1 MADVFRILVVDDEA
15 TQRELV
21 SGFLKKQGY
30 EVIAAPNGE
39 RAMEIFRQEPVELI
53 LTDQRMPNISG
64 LDLIK
69 AARAINP
76 ESHVIVMTAYGN
88 IETAVEA
95 MKAGAADYLTKPL
108 NLEELRHKIERV
120 RERCS
125 LYAENRELRA
135 ALENRHRIAGIIGDS
150 GQMLEVTSLVRR
162 VSSSDATVLIRGE
175 SGTGKELIAQA
186 IHYASRR
193 AAKPLIR
200 VNCAALPENLLESEL
215 FGHEKGS
222 FTGAIATRKGRFE
235 LADGGTLF
243 LDEIGD
249 LPLHLQAKL
258 LRVLQ
263 EKEFERVGSSHALK
277 VDVRVL
283 SATHRD
289 LEARIKSGLFRED
302 LYYRLNV
309 VTILL
314 PPLRERRQDL
324 PALMDHFLRV
334 FAEKNGKTIRGFTRE
349 ARDALLRYDYPG
361 NVRELENL
369 VERAVVLTRDDVID
383 RGDLP
388 LTLEASEGAD
398 DKETHL
404 IAAVEGLERRM
415 IKEAL
420 ARASGIQ
427 TRAAELLGVTER
439 ALRYKLRKYG
449 LRGGEPERPDDPPES
464 C

>member
-1 MADVFRILVVDDEA
+1 MRDCFRILVVDDEA

-21 SGFLKKQGY
+21 SGYLKKHGY
-30 EVIAAPNGE
+30 EVMVAPDGE
-39 RAMEIFRQEPVELI
+39 RALELFRREPAELI
-53 LTDQRMPNISG
+53 LTDQRMPNFSG
-64 LDLIK
+64 LDLLK
-69 AARAINP
+69 AARSINP
-76 ESHVIVMTAYGN
+76 EIYVIVMTAYGN
-88 IETAVEA
+88 VGSAVEA
-95 MKAGAADYLTKPL
+95 MQAGAADYLTKPL
-108 NLEELRHKIERV
+108 QLEELLHKVERV
-120 RERCS
+120 CERHR
-125 LYAENRELRA
+125 LYVENRELREE
-135 ALENRHRIAGIIGDS
+135 LQDRHRIEGIIGES
-150 GQMLEVTSLVRR
+150 GQMLEVTSLVQR
-162 VSSSDATVLIRGE
+162 VAPSEATVLIRGE

-186 IHYASRR
+186 IHYASPR

-222 FTGAIATRKGRFE
+222 FTGAVATRKGRFE
-235 LADGGTLF
+235 AADGGTLF

-263 EKEFERVGSSHALK
+263 EKEFERVGSSHPLK

-289 LEARIKSGLFRED
+289 LERLMKSGQFRED

-309 VTILL
+309 VTIVL

-324 PALMDHFLRV
+324 PALMEHFLRR
-334 FAEKNGKTIRGFTRE
+334 FAAKNGKTIRGFSHE
-349 ARDALLRYDYPG
+349 AREALLRYDYPG

-369 VERAVVLTRDDVID
+369 IERAVVLTRDDVID

-388 LTLEASEGAD
+388 LTLEESEICD
-398 DKETHL
+398 DKEPHL

-415 IKEAL
+415 IKDAL
-420 ARASGIQ
+420 ARAGGIQ
-427 TRAAELLGVTER
+427 TRAAELLGITER
-439 ALRYKLRKYG
+439 ALRYKLAKYG
-449 LRGGEPERPDDPPES
+449 LRDDKLESVNPQEP
-464 C
+464 

>member
-1 MADVFRILVVDDEA
+1 MRDCFRILVVDDEA

-21 SGFLKKQGY
+21 SGYLKKHGY
-30 EVIAAPNGE
+30 EVMVAPDGE
-39 RAMEIFRQEPVELI
+39 RALELFRREPAELI
-53 LTDQRMPNISG
+53 LTDQRMPNVSG
-64 LDLIK
+64 LDLLK

-76 ESHVIVMTAYGN
+76 EIYVIVMTAYGN
-88 IETAVEA
+88 VGSAVEA
-95 MKAGAADYLTKPL
+95 MQAGAADYLTKPL
-108 NLEELRHKIERV
+108 QLEELLHKVERV
-120 RERCS
+120 CERHR
-125 LYAENRELRA
+125 LYVENRELREE
-135 ALENRHRIAGIIGDS
+135 LQDRHRIEGIIGES

-162 VSSSDATVLIRGE
+162 VAPSEATVLIRGE

-186 IHYASRR
+186 IHYASPR

-222 FTGAIATRKGRFE
+222 FTGAVATRKGRFE
-235 LADGGTLF
+235 SADGGTLF

-263 EKEFERVGSSHALK
+263 EKEFERVGSSHPLK

-289 LEARIKSGLFRED
+289 LERLMTSGQFRED

-309 VTILL
+309 VTIVL

-324 PALMDHFLRV
+324 PALMDYFLRR
-334 FAEKNGKTIRGFTRE
+334 FAAKNGKTIRGFSHKARE
-349 ARDALLRYDYPG
+349 ALLRYDYPG

-369 VERAVVLTRDDVID
+369 IERAVVLTRDDVID

-388 LTLEASEGAD
+388 LTLEESEIRD
-398 DKETHL
+398 DKEPHL
-404 IAAVEGLERRM
+404 LAAVEGLERRM
-415 IKEAL
+415 IKDAL
-420 ARASGIQ
+420 ARAGGIQ
-427 TRAAELLGVTER
+427 TRAAELLGITER
-439 ALRYKLRKYG
+439 ALRYKLAKYG
-449 LRGGEPERPDDPPES
+449 LRDDKLEPINPQEP
-464 C
+464 